1 MIQSVNPM
9 RHGSFFFRTSLFL
22 LLLAVCIATL
32 AIESCLNSLI
42 PLNRKLV
49 SDSISGIQLAR
60 STIEPWHDF
69 FIERQ
74 ISVCTAQFIVDT
86 SASCFPLINLEYL
99 VCMEDEP
106 LVQSQTSNPVSLLPS
121 TPTYIP
127 SFWQRF
133 RTMFFLP
140 LFKIKRCAGH
150 AQAIIENGK
159 CEDQCDCR
167 SKHTFLMHCI
177 RKFSLLDFWVF
188 NLRDGTA

>member
-1 MIQSVNPM
+1 MSLCVPSTSVFFVHRRLLKWLPVCM
-9 RHGSFFFRTSLFL
+9 RLSVRSSVRLCVCLYHFL
-22 LLLAVCIATL
+22 SVYL
-32 AIESCLNSLI
+32 
-42 PLNRKLV
+42 
-49 SDSISGIQLAR
+49 
-60 STIEPWHDF
+60 
-69 FIERQ
+69 
-74 ISVCTAQFIVDT
+74 SVCL

-106 LVQSQTSNPVSLLPS
+106 LVQSQTSNPVSLLRS

-167 SKHTFLMHCI
+167 SKHTFFNVLYSEVLP
-177 RKFSLLDFWVF
+177 FGLLGGGY
-188 NLRDGTA
+188 L